1 MCRGWRRRIGDWKLC
16 DDSSRAWIARCQVGT
31 QLGTLVLPDTESGF
45 CSSMIGYSGSRASMI
60 GYSVFSSSFVFAII
74 VLVTTS
80 CDESSAALI
89 ACYGF
94 VL

>member
-1 MCRGWRRRIGDWKLC
+1 MIQYMGP
-16 DDSSRAWIARCQVGT
+16 SF
-31 QLGTLVLPDTESGF
+31 GTLVVHYTASGL

-60 GYSVFSSSFVFAII
+60 GYSVFSSSFAIL

>member
-1 MCRGWRRRIGDWKLC
+1 MIQYMGP
-16 DDSSRAWIARCQVGT
+16 SF
-31 QLGTLVLPDTESGF
+31 GTLVVHYTASGL